1 MKVLYHITN
10 LPPKI
15 AGTEA
20 SLQEAELLRDYFG
33 GWLNFINPNQDSPL
47 YLPRLF
53 FGLHLLKQ
61 IRAAEREIQ
70 IHHLYNADPFPFPVV
85 FGLRRPVI
93 YSISS
98 GIGARRPL
106 YRYFAGLAAVT
117 VADERSLARLQ
128 ERGLRNVYLVRP
140 GIDTARF
147 TCSPL
152 PLSSEFRLMVGSAPW
167 TRGQFR
173 TKGIDTLLAAARQAP
188 HLRLV
193 FLWRGVL
200 REELNRR
207 VREMGLAGQVEVVDK
222 KVDVN
227 QVLAGVHA
235 SVVLAGDPAIV
246 RAYPHSL
253 IESLAAG
260 KPVILNR
267 AVPMADYVE
276 QMDCGQVI
284 TGLDPGDILA
294 GLEMLGCSYETQRES
309 ALLAGRRDFSQQNLI
324 TSFKAIYNRAAS
336 PDERVDQDG
345 QS

>member
-1 MKVLYHITN
+1 MKALYHITN

-20 SLQEAELLRDYFG
+20 SLQEAELLRDHFG
-33 GWLNFINPNQDSPL
+33 GRLFFINPNQSSPL

-61 IRAAEREIQ
+61 MRAAEREIH
-70 IHHLYNADPFPFPVV
+70 IHHLYNADPYPFPVLL
-85 FGLRRPVI
+85 GLRRPVI

-98 GIGARRPL
+98 GVGTRRPL
-106 YRYFAGLAAVT
+106 FRYFAGLAAVT

-128 ERGLRNVYLVRP
+128 EGGLHNVHLIRP

-147 TCSPL
+147 TFSPL
-152 PLSSEFRLMVGSAPW
+152 PLTSEIRLMVGSAPW
-167 TRGQFR
+167 TTGQFR
-173 TKGIDTLLAAARQAP
+173 TKGIDALLAAARQSP
-188 HLRLV
+188 DLRLV

-200 REELNRR
+200 REELDRR
-207 VREMGLAGQVEVVDK
+207 VRAMGLAGQVEVIDK

-227 QVLAGVHA
+227 RVLAGVHA
-235 SVVLAGDPAIV
+235 SVVLASDPAIV

-267 AVPMADYVE
+267 AVPMSDYVE
-276 QMDCGQVI
+276 QLGCGQVI
-284 TGLDPGDILA
+284 KGIGPGDILA
-294 GLEMLGCSYETQRES
+294 GLESLARSYETRRES
-309 ALLAGRRDFSQQNLI
+309 ALLAGRRDFSQQSLI
-324 TSFKAIYNRAAS
+324 ASFEAIYNRIT
-336 PDERVDQDG
+336 DQG
-345 QS
+345 EQAG

>member
-1 MKVLYHITN
+1 MNVLYHITN

-20 SLQEAELLRDYFG
+20 SLQEAEMLRDHFG
-33 GWLNFINPNQDSPL
+33 GRLVFINPNQSSPL

-53 FGLHLLKQ
+53 FGLHLLRQ
-61 IRAAEREIQ
+61 IRTAESEVQ
-70 IHHLYNADPFPFPVV
+70 LHHLYNADPFPFPVLL
-85 FGLRRPVI
+85 GLRRPVI

-98 GIGARRPL
+98 GVGTRRPL
-106 YRYFAGLAAVT
+106 YQYFARLAAVT
-117 VADERSLARLQ
+117 VADERSLAWLR
-128 ERGLRNVYLVRP
+128 ERGLPNIYLVRP

-147 TCSPL
+147 RCSPL
-152 PLSSEFRLMVGSAPW
+152 PLGPEFRLLVGSAPW
-167 TRGQFR
+167 TAGQFR
-173 TKGIDTLLAAARQAP
+173 SKGIDALLAAARQAP

-200 REELNRR
+200 RAELDRR
-207 VREMGLAGQVEVVDK
+207 VRQMGLAGQVEVVDK

-235 SVVLAGDPAIV
+235 SVVLASDAAIV

-284 TGLDPGDILA
+284 EGLDPADILA
-294 GLEMLGCSYETQRES
+294 GLETLADSYETRRNS
-309 ALLAGRRDFSQQNLI
+309 ALLAGQRDFSQQNLI
-324 TSFKAIYNRAAS
+324 ASFEAIYNRVAHS
-336 PDERVDQDG
+336 SERAGQDG
-345 QS
+345 